1 MSPKHL
7 SRECP
12 GDLALPPQSPGVGV
26 AFNVTLVRGISLYGP
41 WSTMLWPQDIY
52 SRQTCGLALAVDPQS

>member
-41 WSTMLWPQDIY
+41 WSTMLWPQDKPA
-52 SRQTCGLALAVDPQS
+52 ALRWLLVRNPDSH